1 MLVHPSVRKDLITEP
16 SAFDSYNYNNINNPF
31 LLQQH
36 HQQTSSD
43 NQLPPEWF
51 QSRQLPQQQSSST
64 LQSPF
69 QQTVDLH
76 RNASPCSSI
85 SASPTFSS
93 PSFAS
98 TQQSPAT
105 AISSDF
111 STAYDCGFSD
121 APSMSA
127 SSSFNPSI
135 RIHPSTSSRQF
146 QSQYGSP
153 MLAQQTGP
161 NTHLSPAGFQ
171 NGVLRGSGYQS
182 QHKRASSGSSGAST
196 SPLTAAPSGYSSQ
209 TSFSPSTSLNGYEAS
224 LSKPLP
230 TPVQTPV
237 QNSFLAAPFQNG
249 DNVEAE
255 MAMRRAIMEQQ
266 RQSQQ
271 QQQQRQ
277 QGSGEDESSFQ
288 YSLAPSVSSV
298 SHNSPATPQTTYD
311 EVDDGSK
318 AIAHGEDR
326 FPDVDRWM
334 DEYLQLDAS
343 SEFGGQNP
351 NNAQVGVP
359 KLDRTISDI
368 YQDELYNPQIIAAPQ
383 LRKQPTNQ
391 HPYSPYRNLF
401 ADRLQAAHQG
411 HMSARSQSPANA
423 MNRERSSPF
432 RQGSPLAAD
441 FGAAPMPQN
450 NITSGMAMHA
460 QNNMNP
466 GEPKTISPKDAL
478 LEYHETPEENGM
490 PLFPSNQNG
499 GDFNLADAMSLRR
512 QSSSA
517 FQPTQNYSTMEA
529 FPSQYATQAAGLG
542 QQYQFM
548 QPMQQQQHPRS
559 QPQQSSSLIHHTP
572 EFPASLPT
580 MESTGSDSHVDLSA
594 PQRQSIQR
602 PQNTSSDAGT
612 YTCTYHGCTM
622 RFETPAKLQK
632 HKREAHRQTTP
643 GGHLARDPQTGSLAM
658 RNSQAGPHKCER
670 INPSTGKPCNSIFSR
685 PYDLTRHEDTIHNA
699 RKQKVRCH
707 LCTEE
712 KTFSRNDALTRH
724 MRVVHP
730 EVDWPGKQKRKG
742 RD

>member
-1 MLVHPSVRKDLITEP
+1 MLLHPSVRKDLITEP
-16 SAFDSYNYNNINNPF
+16 SAYNYNNLTNPI
-31 LLQQH
+31 LLPQQP
-36 HQQTSSD
+36 D
-43 NQLPPEWF
+43 DQLPTEWF
-51 QSRQLPQQQSSST
+51 QTRQLPLYQQQQSLSA

-69 QQTVDLH
+69 QRSVDLH
-76 RNASPCSSI
+76 IDSPASSL

-98 TQQSPAT
+98 PAT

-111 STAYDCGFSD
+111 YPE
-121 APSMSA
+121 APSMST
-127 SSSFNPSI
+127 SSSFNPAI
-135 RIHPSTSSRQF
+135 RIRPSNSSRQF
-146 QSQYGSP
+146 QSPYHTGSP
-153 MLAQQTGP
+153 MLAQQAGP
-161 NTHLSPAGFQ
+161 NAHLSPAGFQ
-171 NGVLRGSGYQS
+171 NGVLRGSSYQNH
-182 QHKRASSGSSGAST
+182 HKRASSGSSGAST
-196 SPLTAAPSGYSSQ
+196 SPLAAAAPNGYSSQ
-209 TSFSPSTSLNGYEAS
+209 ASFSPSTSLNGYDNYNS
-224 LSKPLP
+224 STTLSKPLP

-237 QNSFLAAPFQNG
+237 QNSFLAAPFQNYDPSSHDG
-249 DNVEAE
+249 DNAEAE
-255 MAMRRAIMEQQ
+255 MAMRRAVMEH
-266 RQSQQ
+266 Q
-271 QQQQRQ
+271 QQQQRRNQ
-277 QGSGEDESSFQ
+277 HQHQGSGEEDASFQ
-288 YSLAPSVSSV
+288 YSLAPSVSSL

-311 EVDDGSK
+311 EIDDGSK
-318 AIAHGEDR
+318 AIAHD
-326 FPDVDRWM
+326 
-334 DEYLQLDAS
+334 
-343 SEFGGQNP
+343 FGGQNHG
-351 NNAQVGVP
+351 NAQIGVP
-359 KLDRTISDI
+359 KLNRTISDI
-368 YQDELYNPQIIAAPQ
+368 YQDELYNPQIIPAPQ
-383 LRKQPTNQ
+383 IRKQPNNNQ
-391 HPYSPYRNLF
+391 HLLSPYRNVF

-411 HMSARSQSPANA
+411 HITARSQSPANA
-423 MNRERSSPF
+423 MARERSSPF

-441 FGAAPMPQN
+441 FNNTAPMPQN
-450 NITSGMAMHA
+450 NLTSAMTMA
-460 QNNMNP
+460 QNGMNV

-478 LEYHETPEENGM
+478 LEYHETPEDSGL
-490 PLFPSNQNG
+490 PSLFPSNQNG

-517 FQPTQNYSTMEA
+517 FPQTQNYSSMEA

-548 QPMQQQQHPRS
+548 QPMQQQQQQHPRR
-559 QPQQSSSLIHHTP
+559 QPQQNNLIQQTP

-580 MESTGSDSHVDLSA
+580 MESTASETHVDL
-594 PQRQSIQR
+594 QRQPQHMATAVQNELRR
-602 PQNTSSDAGT
+602 PDSTASDTGT
-612 YTCTYHGCTM
+612 YTCTYHGCTL

-643 GGHLARDPQTGSLAM
+643 GGHLARDPHTGGLAM